1 MIRGSARGSVVLLI
15 GQVASNLFAAIGVIW
30 VAGLLGDVSLGEV
43 TVVYVPATI
52 LLLLQDLGLNIAMTR
67 FGAQWR
73 HEGRMRDLKI
83 LLRTGLLLSSFVAV
97 VLSLAMWLAAPMIA
111 DGFLHEPTLE
121 VAVRAASFL
130 VLGQALINSTQ
141 AILVGL
147 ERMHLKS
154 LAQIVWAVL
163 KTVFSVGLVLLGLGP
178 LGAVAGGAIAVI
190 LTGVLGILL
199 VYYSLRPSVGDG
211 SSLTQGEALRIL
223 LGFGLPYYTSTLIA
237 GGLSQVYSSLMTL
250 YVARD
255 LIGNY
260 SVATNFGVLVSFLT
274 TPIGTVLFPLFSK
287 IPRGSPNL
295 KRVFQSAVK
304 YTAFIT
310 LPVALGLIVVAG
322 SLIDAIYPGTYP
334 LAAAYMQLYLVLFV
348 FEGIGGLS
356 LGNLIV
362 AMGETRV
369 ILWSNVVTVV
379 VGVPLSLWLIPSFG
393 IDGLIIAMIAAPK
406 VALFYQLWW
415 VKRTLGFS
423 VDWGSSARLYASAL
437 GSFAVAYPVSN
448 MLGLDGWLGLLSGV
462 AVYGLLYLII
472 SPLIGALTRA
482 DIADLS
488 QVVDVVGPLARPLRV
503 VLGLIGRLAR

>member
-1 MIRGSARGSVVLLI
+1 MIRGSAKGSVVLLV

-30 VAGLLGDVSLGEV
+30 VAGLLGDVSLGNV

-52 LLLLQDLGLNIAMTR
+52 LLLLQDLGLNTAMTR

-83 LLRTGLLLSSFVAV
+83 LLRTGLLLNSIVAAG
-97 VLSLAMWLAAPMIA
+97 LSLAMWLAAPLIA

-163 KTVFSVGLVLLGLGP
+163 KTIFTVGLVLIGLGP
-178 LGAVAGGAIAVI
+178 LGAIAGSAIAVI

-199 VYYSLRPSVGDG
+199 VYYSLRPGG
-211 SSLTQGEALRIL
+211 GNESSLTQGEALRIL
-223 LGFGLPYYTSTLIA
+223 LGFGLPYYASTLIA

-250 YVARD
+250 YIARD
-255 LIGNY
+255 FIGNY
-260 SVATNFGVLVSFLT
+260 AVATNFGVLVSFLT

-295 KRVFQSAVK
+295 KRVFQNAVK

-322 SLIDAIYPGTYP
+322 SLIDVIYPGQYP
-334 LAAAYMQLYLVLFV
+334 FAAEYMQVYLVLFL
-348 FEGIGGLS
+348 FEGLGGLS

-362 AMGETRV
+362 ATGETRV
-369 ILWSNVVTVV
+369 ILWSNVVTFV

-393 IDGLIIAMIAAPK
+393 IDGLIIATIVAPK
-406 VALFYQLWW
+406 VSLLYQLWW

-437 GSFAVAYPVSN
+437 GAFAVAYPVSN
-448 MLGLDGWLGLLSGV
+448 MLGLGGWFGLISGV
-462 AVYGLLYLII
+462 AIYGLLYLVF
-472 SPLIGALTRA
+472 SPLSGALRRG
-482 DIADLS
+482 DIEDLS
-488 QVVDVVGPLARPLRV
+488 QVVDVAGPFARPIRV
-503 VLGLIGRLAR
+503 VLGVIGRLAR